1 MDGKDTILLLVDLL
15 ICINLLLFYKLDR
28 INTVFCLH
36 NDDIYTLRQIRDI
49 DIQMITVDKVMCR
62 VWG

>member
-1 MDGKDTILLLVDLL
+1 MDGKDTILLLLDLL

-36 NDDIYTLRQIRDI
+36 NDDIYTTRQIRDI
-49 DIQMITVDKVMCR
+49 DIQMITIDKVMCR

>member
-1 MDGKDTILLLVDLL
+1 MDGKDTILLLIDPL

-49 DIQMITVDKVMCR
+49 DIQMITIDKVMCR

>member
-1 MDGKDTILLLVDLL
+1 MDGKDTILLLLDLL

-36 NDDIYTLRQIRDI
+36 NDDIYTHRQIRDI
-49 DIQMITVDKVMCR
+49 DIQMITIDKVMCR

>member
-1 MDGKDTILLLVDLL
+1 MDGKDTILLLIDLL

-36 NDDIYTLRQIRDI
+36 NDDIYTHRQIRDI
-49 DIQMITVDKVMCR
+49 DIQMITIDKVMCR

>member
-1 MDGKDTILLLVDLL
+1 MDGKDTILLLIDLL

-49 DIQMITVDKVMCR
+49 DIQMITIDKVMCR

>member
-1 MDGKDTILLLVDLL
+1 MDGKDTILLLLDLL